1 MRMTFPN
8 SRRSRR
14 RRCACSTGRM
24 MSMGA
29 RAERMLASRLVQLER
44 KLDAPDEETASK
56 VWAEY
61 YQALDL
67 WLRVRGPVAA
77 PPPIT
82 KAMLAERFNHA
93 KQ

>member
-1 MRMTFPN
+1 MRLRMTFRN
-8 SRRSRR
+8 RRSRR
-14 RRCACSTGRM
+14 WACSTGRM

-29 RAERMLASRLVQLER
+29 RAERLASRLVQLER
-44 KLDAPDEETASK
+44 KLDATDEETASQ

-77 PPPIT
+77 TPPIT

>member
-1 MRMTFPN
+1 
-8 SRRSRR
+8 
-14 RRCACSTGRM
+14 
-24 MSMGA
+24 
-29 RAERMLASRLVQLER
+29 MLANRLVQLER

-61 YQALDL
+61 YVALDL
-67 WLRVRGPVAA
+67 WLRVQGPVAV

-93 KQ
+93 RP